1 MFCNLLLENNLVKY
15 NYMVKEYIN
24 YIKNNP
30 EDHWFKTKLYD
41 WGWTPGRNGVRV
53 SHLFLS
59 PTLLT
64 VDSNLTF

>member
-1 MFCNLLLENNLVKY
+1 
-15 NYMVKEYIN
+15 MVKEYIN